1 MRLPYYSSLTGVRA
15 VAAFMVYLHHYN
27 PGQTIFGS
35 QILKSVFYE
44 FHVGVTIFFTL
55 SGFLITERYFTTET
69 LSLKNLRTYIIN
81 RLARIYP
88 LYIVL
93 SLPVFFIAFYNVGF
107 TRYYLY
113 ALILNITLLKSLS
126 LEYAFTGIPQAWSLT
141 VEECFYFFAIFFFAV
156 LYSRRFSKA
165 IVWISA
171 IILLPTTGFLL
182 VQVFHYLHLPF
193 FENASFVAYNTFFGR
208 FYEFFIG
215 AGLALLL
222 KKVKTKHDFSVLT
235 YGGIILFS
243 LGIFALMKI
252 KVAYGA
258 NFGISPP
265 IGTAVNN
272 LYLPLCIATIFT
284 GLLREKSLVSTFL
297 STKPLAILGK
307 SSYAFYLI
315 HMGLIHELLSPYFN
329 EKSTLGALAIYL
341 ILVALSVALYYF
353 FEEPVNKKI
362 KSLTSRHNWPTP
374 TSSSSNS
381 ALSKASVR

>member
-27 PGQTIFGS
+27 PGELIFES
-35 QILKSVFYE
+35 SFLKSVFHE

-55 SGFLITERYFTTET
+55 SGFLITERYFTTEL
-69 LSLKNLRTYIIN
+69 LSIKNIKIYIIN
-81 RLARIYP
+81 RFARIYP

-93 SLPVFFIAFYNVGF
+93 TLPVFFIAFYNAGF

-126 LEYAFTGIPQAWSLT
+126 LEYMFTGLPQAWSLT
-141 VEECFYFFAIFFFAV
+141 VEECFYFFAIFFFAA
-156 LYSRRFSKA
+156 LNSRRFNKA
-165 IVWISA
+165 AVWISA

-182 VQVFHYLHLPF
+182 VKAFNFLHLPF
-193 FENASFVAYNTFFGR
+193 FENVPFVAYTTFFGR
-208 FYEFFIG
+208 FSEFFIG

-222 KKVKTKHDFSVLT
+222 KKVKTKHDFSFLT
-235 YGGIILFS
+235 YGGILLFS

-258 NFGISPP
+258 NFGVSPP

-272 LYLPLCIATIFT
+272 LYFPLCIATIFM
-284 GLLREKSLVSTFL
+284 GLLREKTLVSTFL
-297 STKPLAILGK
+297 STKALSVLGK

-329 EKSTLGALAIYL
+329 EESTLGAVAIYL
-341 ILVALSVALYYF
+341 VLVALSIALYYF

-362 KSLTSRHNWPTP
+362 KSLTSRHEWPTP